1 MSRLMR
7 IWYVG
12 MLWLLSSVG
21 AHALADPVCPE
32 GFQHSPSG
40 LVCFAKNLAGSD
52 GAFSGLT
59 APTGADGACP
69 PRFERPPGVNFCV
82 LNTLTVNATAELL
95 ILEAQ
100 TGRLCP
106 DGFQRPAGVNLCVAS
121 NLLLKKQ
128 GSNAVLNGAGGDC
141 PVGFFRPV
149 GSTICVA
156 GIEQARTLSPPSGA
170 RCPPGFHRPPG
181 VTVCIAKNLIY
192 STSLPANVA
201 PPTGLCPKN
210 WHRPPGLRFCIPKYI
225 KTPTMSGL
233 NPVLS
238 DTIILPCPAG
248 TFESWFDVPVYDEA
262 GLFVVDYVTT
272 RFCLPEGLEPAG

>member
-1 MSRLMR
+1 MSCLTR
-7 IWYVG
+7 IWCVG
-12 MLWLLSSVG
+12 VVWLLSGVS
-21 AHALADPVCPE
+21 AHAVADVFCPE
-32 GFQHSPSG
+32 GFQRSPSG

-59 APTGADGACP
+59 ASVGTDGSCP
-69 PRFERPPGVNFCV
+69 LRFERPPGVAFCV

-106 DGFQRPAGVNLCVAS
+106 DGFQRPAGKNICVAS
-121 NLLLKKQ
+121 NLLLHKQ
-128 GSNAVLNGAGGDC
+128 GSDAVLSGPTVDC
-141 PVGFFRPV
+141 PAGFFRPV

-156 GIEQARTLSPPSGA
+156 GNEQARTLQPPSGT

-181 VTVCIAKNLIY
+181 VTVCIAKNIVY
-192 STSLPANVA
+192 GTSTPLNVT
-201 PPTGLCPKN
+201 PPVGTCPKN
-210 WHRPPGLRFCIPKYI
+210 WHRPPGVRFCIPKYI
-225 KTPTMSGL
+225 KAPTTSGF

-238 DTIILPCPAG
+238 DTIVLPCPAG
-248 TFESWFDVPVYDEA
+248 TVESWFDVPVYDA
-262 GLFVVDYVTT
+262 NGLFIVDFVTT